1 MRLDNRLDEFGDD
14 ALLSEV
20 QVSDLLFI
28 SVRTLQTW
36 RCQGAGPAFIRAGR
50 AIRYRRGDIL
60 VWVAAN
66 RVVPRAVRPE
76 AKNVQP

>member
-1 MRLDNRLDEFGDD
+1 MRLDNRLAEFGDD

-36 RCQGAGPAFIRAGR
+36 RSQGSGPAFVRAGR
-50 AIRYRRGDIL
+50 AIRYRRGDL
-60 VWVAAN
+60 LGWVAAN
-66 RVVPRAVRPE
+66 RVVPSPARP
-76 AKNVQP
+76 KTDDVQQ

>member
-28 SVRTLQTW
+28 SIRTLQTW
-36 RCQGAGPAFIRAGR
+36 RCQGTGPAFVRAGR
-50 AIRYRRGDIL
+50 AIRYQRGDL
-60 VWVAAN
+60 LSWVAAN
-66 RVVPRAVRPE
+66 RVVPRGGRP
-76 AKNVQP
+76 AQDGVQQ

>member
-36 RCQGAGPAFIRAGR
+36 RCQGTGPAFVRAGR
-50 AIRYRRGDIL
+50 AIRYQRGDL
-60 VWVAAN
+60 LSWVAAN
-66 RVVPRAVRPE
+66 RVVPRGGRPVPDG
-76 AKNVQP
+76 AQQ

>member
-36 RCQGAGPAFIRAGR
+36 RCQGTGPAFVRAGR
-50 AIRYRRGDIL
+50 AIRYQRGDL
-60 VWVAAN
+60 LSWVAAN
-66 RVVPRAVRPE
+66 RVVPRGGRP
-76 AKNVQP
+76 APDGVQQ